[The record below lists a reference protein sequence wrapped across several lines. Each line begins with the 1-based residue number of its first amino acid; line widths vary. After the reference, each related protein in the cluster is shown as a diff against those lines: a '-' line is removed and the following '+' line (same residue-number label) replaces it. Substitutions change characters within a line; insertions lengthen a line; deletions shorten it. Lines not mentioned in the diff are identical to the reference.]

1 MGHASLTSV
10 SPSLSVRMAR
20 ATPTLPHSK
29 KIVRHIKPGPP
40 PPKPSRAALESTRL
54 HPIIERVSSVW
65 LTGGVVCS
73 RLRKVRV
80 LASMS
85 RCPQIVQYYW
95 CWLEPQAEPARAPSA
110 PRGEAA
116 SPQAAPPPAD
126 RVPLGRTA
134 SAPLPSATPLLEVR
148 AQYART
154 AIALRMEQCSEP
166 QPVP

>member
-95 CWLEPQAEPARAPSA
+95 CWLEPQAEPARAASR
-110 PRGEAA
+110 RGEPA
-116 SPQAAPPPAD
+116 SG
-126 RVPLGRTA
+126 PLGRTA
-134 SAPLPSATPLLEVR
+134 SAPTPTVTPLLQVV
-148 AQYART
+148 
-154 AIALRMEQCSEP
+154 EQVP
-166 QPVP
+166 MPVPSPSPSDLTRPVPVRGCES